1 MNTLTVH
8 VPNIS
13 CAHCV
18 HTIQTEL
25 GELPGVS
32 AVQANEQTKV
42 VTVAFAPPA
51 TRAGIEAL
59 LAEINYPA
67 DQVVAL

>member
-1 MNTLTVH
+1 MTTFSVY

-25 GELPGVS
+25 GDLPGVK
-32 AVQANEQTKV
+32 AVEANEQSKV
-42 VTVAFAPPA
+42 VTIAFDPPA
-51 TRAGIEAL
+51 TQSSIEAL
-59 LAEINYPA
+59 LAEIDYPA
-67 DQVVAL
+67 EPVRAA